1 VFSNK
6 LMHIMTITE
15 TYIGLYESL
24 LRSGLNGDGFAQH
37 REEARRLLSLTGIP
51 SHDDENYKYSDFTK
65 KLDDKYQFSLSPEK
79 IQVDLNHFWQCQV
92 PQMDTKVILLS
103 NGWYYEKNDVDQGMP
118 EGIIVCGLREASEKY
133 PQLFRQ
139 YYNRY
144 TPGAD
149 GFTHL
154 NTMFANDGVFVYVP
168 DGLHVD
174 KTIQLVNLT
183 HGFTNRFVMQ
193 RNLIAVGRN
202 ASLRIMICD
211 HTLNKTQ
218 NMVNN
223 VTESFIGEN
232 ASLEMYSI
240 QNEPDQSAV
249 IKSLFFHQEAG
260 SRLTNLAF
268 SLHGGMLR
276 NNVNVKLAGE
286 HAESRL
292 YGLFLNDRQQRV
304 DNFTSVDHAVPHC
317 TSNQFYK
324 GILDEDAHGAFQ
336 GKILVQKDAQKTEA
350 YQSNKNICL
359 TPTAKMRTKPQLEI
373 YADDVKCSHGATVGQ
388 LDDVALFYLRS
399 RGISEKEAR
408 LMLMHAFANDIVSKI
423 EVPALRE
430 QISGLVN
437 SRLRGEFS
445 ECNHCLLNC
454 SR

>member
-1 VFSNK
+1 
-6 LMHIMTITE
+6 MTITE

-24 LRSGLNGDGFAQH
+24 LRSGLNGDGFAPH
-37 REEARRLLSLTGIP
+37 REEARRLLSLSGIP

-193 RNLIAVGRN
+193 RNLIAVGLPQDYDLRSYPQQNAEHGKQCYRIVYRRKCFARN
-202 ASLRIMICD
+202 VF
-211 HTLNKTQ
+211 HTERARSVGGNQKFVL
-218 NMVNN
+218 
-223 VTESFIGEN
+223 S
-232 ASLEMYSI
+232 S
-240 QNEPDQSAV
+240 
-249 IKSLFFHQEAG
+249 G
-260 SRLTNLAF
+260 SRKPSHQPGFFA
-268 SLHGGMLR
+268 
-276 NNVNVKLAGE
+276 
-286 HAESRL
+286 SRR
-292 YGLFLNDRQQRV
+292 Y
-304 DNFTSVDHAVPHC
+304 A
-317 TSNQFYK
+317 
-324 GILDEDAHGAFQ
+324 
-336 GKILVQKDAQKTEA
+336 AQ
-350 YQSNKNICL
+350 
-359 TPTAKMRTKPQLEI
+359 
-373 YADDVKCSHGATVGQ
+373 
-388 LDDVALFYLRS
+388 
-399 RGISEKEAR
+399 
-408 LMLMHAFANDIVSKI
+408 
-423 EVPALRE
+423 
-430 QISGLVN
+430 
-437 SRLRGEFS
+437 
-445 ECNHCLLNC
+445 
-454 SR
+454 